1 MAEVKLPDYFDAL
14 AKNPRVQLSA
24 KYQSMPGLYSGDI
37 NNNIFMI
44 GGGVANGTV
53 YWQVTAE
60 RDDPKARLERVSRP
74 VEEEKGHPGLPAPGE
89 YISPDAYQ
97 AD

>member
-1 MAEVKLPDYFDAL
+1 
-14 AKNPRVQLSA
+14 
-24 KYQSMPGLYSGDI
+24 MPGLYSGDI

-89 YISPDAYQ
+89 YISPDAYMQ
-97 AD
+97 